1 MQLGT
6 ESPVRFEKFNHFVYS
21 LLAQAKLRRFKAGF
35 IKLNGSYRTGKF
47 DLQERIRWEQ
57 PDGTMYKRKGK
68 KRTTSAEHYLLA
80 FEPSIKRPTNIS
92 LDRLL
97 WLSMGKKL
105 YKISGLINNDSL
117 RVVMFEKVKFSYVKA
132 LSKLKK
138 ISMDKRGKPIYE
150 IPPVLTGI
158 NRH

>member
-1 MQLGT
+1 MQLGI

-21 LLAQAKLRRFKAGF
+21 LLVQAKLRRFKAGF

-47 DLQERIRWEQ
+47 DLQHRSKWQQ
-57 PDGTMYKRKGK
+57 PDGTMNKLKGK
-68 KRTTSAEHYLLA
+68 KRTTSSEHYLLA
-80 FEPSIKRPTNIS
+80 FEPSIKRHTNIS
-92 LDRLL
+92 LDKLL

-105 YKISGLINNDSL
+105 YKINGLVNDDSL

-138 ISMDKRGKPIYE
+138 ISMDKKGKPIYE
-150 IPPVLTGI
+150 VPHVLKGI
-158 NRH
+158 NRN